1 MVAFALSAR
10 PPESQAASR
19 GAPVQVV
26 SAVQSAS
33 ARTGVDFSYLMEKA
47 AVESGYRTDV
57 KAATSSATGLFQFIE
72 STWLD
77 MVQSHGA
84 KHGLGRY
91 AGAIQRDRNGD
102 PFVAN
107 PALRREILDLR
118 KDPRA
123 SALMAGELVKENKQA
138 LETALGRPVGNTD
151 LYLAHFLGAG
161 GAATF
166 LKAMDKDPH
175 RGAAPL
181 LPEAARANRNV
192 FYDKSGRTLSLG
204 QIYDRFAGKFGG
216 EAQFADSSPF
226 GAVQGDA
233 PTHQP
238 WASSRSAATGQEPIS
253 TFTVMVLN
261 ALAPPMEKEKRQGNP
276 GVDGEE
282 DRPEG
287 DAVKTPN
294 LLAGAFA

>member
-1 MVAFALSAR
+1 MTALALSAR
-10 PPESQAASR
+10 PQETQAAAS
-19 GAPVQVV
+19 GAPARVV
-26 SAVQSAS
+26 SAVQAAS
-33 ARTGVDFSYLMEKA
+33 ARTGVDFSYLLEKA
-47 AVESGYRTDV
+47 AVESGYRTEV

-77 MVQSHGA
+77 MVQNHGA

-91 AGAIQRDRNGD
+91 ASAIQRDREGD

-107 PALRREILDLR
+107 PALRQEILDLR

-123 SALMAGELVKENKQA
+123 SALMAGELVKENQEA
-138 LETALGRPVGNTD
+138 LETALGRPVGKTE

-161 GAATF
+161 GATTF

-175 RGAAPL
+175 RNAAPL

-192 FYDKSGRTLSLG
+192 FYDKAGRSLSLG
-204 QIYDRFAGKFGG
+204 QIYDRFAGKFGAD
-216 EAQFADSSPF
+216 AQFADSSPF

-233 PTHQP
+233 AAHQP
-238 WASSRSAATGQEPIS
+238 WLSSRSTATGREPIS

-261 ALAPPMEKEKRQGNP
+261 TLSPPMEKEKRGGNP
-276 GVDGEE
+276 GADGEE
-282 DRPEG
+282 ERPDG
-287 DAVKTPN
+287 QDLKTPN
-294 LLAGAFA
+294 LLAGAVA